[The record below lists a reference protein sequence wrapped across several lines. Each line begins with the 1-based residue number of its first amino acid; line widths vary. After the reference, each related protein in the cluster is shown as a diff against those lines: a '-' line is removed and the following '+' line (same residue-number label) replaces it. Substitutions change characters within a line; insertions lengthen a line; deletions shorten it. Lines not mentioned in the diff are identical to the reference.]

1 MACIFATNC
10 VVSGRLG
17 IGSTGYGFPPPS
29 FRLFRW
35 CSSKA
40 NKKAMPLGIAFVMMK
55 LPDSLGFL
63 GNLAGFPSST
73 VAATA
78 SGTGHR

>member
-1 MACIFATNC
+1 LLQIASFLAALESAQQAMASLPHLSDCFAG
-10 VVSGRLG
+10 V
-17 IGSTGYGFPPPS
+17 
-29 FRLFRW
+29 FRGPT
-35 CSSKA
+35 
-40 NKKAMPLGIAFVMMK
+40 KKAMPLGIAFVMMK